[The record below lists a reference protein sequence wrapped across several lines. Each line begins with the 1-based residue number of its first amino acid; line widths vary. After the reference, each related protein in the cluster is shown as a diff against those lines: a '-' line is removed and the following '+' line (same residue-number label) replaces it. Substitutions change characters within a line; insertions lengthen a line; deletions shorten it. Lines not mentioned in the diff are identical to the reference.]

1 MIKNKWNNH
10 KLAAESM
17 AFLMVC
23 LFLLF
28 SFWNPVMSYAKDS
41 FLAGYMQSVY
51 NQKSGIG
58 SNEVNCLF
66 QSSSGYIWAGTDGG
80 LYRSNGS
87 GFQSIDLWDTDRTD
101 LYSINCI
108 MQDQDGRMWIGTDNY
123 GLFYIEDGQTHHLQE
138 EYYNGNKTILAI
150 TEGQDGTIYVACT
163 SGLFVVAQADQ
174 DKRSDTSAYC
184 LAAYSDAV
192 LASME
197 FRGLTAKDDEI
208 WGLAAG
214 GKIYVFNQ
222 EGVLHEI
229 TEQEESGEEWNTIQT
244 CQDYVY
250 VGSSGREV
258 RAYRTATS
266 KRTLQPVLRA
276 LTISCRMQKADCG
289 CVQITGMDI
298 LISSQILYASM
309 TARLIRISPI

>member
-108 MQDQDGRMWIGTDNY
+108 GG
-123 GLFYIEDGQTHHLQE
+123 
-138 EYYNGNKTILAI
+138 A
-150 TEGQDGTIYVACT
+150 
-163 SGLFVVAQADQ
+163 VVSQNFA
-174 DKRSDTSAYC
+174 
-184 LAAYSDAV
+184 
-192 LASME
+192 
-197 FRGLTAKDDEI
+197 DEI
-208 WGLAAG
+208 GADG
-214 GKIYVFNQ
+214 Y
-222 EGVLHEI
+222 
-229 TEQEESGEEWNTIQT
+229 
-244 CQDYVY
+244 
-250 VGSSGREV
+250 
-258 RAYRTATS
+258 S
-266 KRTLQPVLRA
+266 KDANEAVKLVDKL
-276 LTISCRMQKADCG
+276 LTDK
-289 CVQITGMDI
+289 
-298 LISSQILYASM
+298 
-309 TARLIRISPI
+309 

>member
-87 GFQSIDLWDTDRTD
+87 GFQSIDLWDTIVRICIRSIVSCRIRMDGCGLARTTMDCFISRMDRPIICRKNITMEIKRFLQSRKD
-101 LYSINCI
+101 
-108 MQDQDGRMWIGTDNY
+108 RM
-123 GLFYIEDGQTHHLQE
+123 GQSMWHVQ
-138 EYYNGNKTILAI
+138 
-150 TEGQDGTIYVACT
+150 VAC
-163 SGLFVVAQADQ
+163 
-174 DKRSDTSAYC
+174 
-184 LAAYSDAV
+184 
-192 LASME
+192 
-197 FRGLTAKDDEI
+197 
-208 WGLAAG
+208 
-214 GKIYVFNQ
+214 
-222 EGVLHEI
+222 
-229 TEQEESGEEWNTIQT
+229 
-244 CQDYVY
+244 
-250 VGSSGREV
+250 
-258 RAYRTATS
+258 
-266 KRTLQPVLRA
+266 
-276 LTISCRMQKADCG
+276 CG
-289 CVQITGMDI
+289 CAGR
-298 LISSQILYASM
+298 SG
-309 TARLIRISPI
+309 

>member
-163 SGLFVVAQADQ
+163 SGLFVVAQVDQ

-208 WGLAAG
+208 WGLAACPS
-214 GKIYVFNQ
+214 Q
-222 EGVLHEI
+222 
-229 TEQEESGEEWNTIQT
+229 GE
-244 CQDYVY
+244 C
-250 VGSSGREV
+250 GR
-258 RAYRTATS
+258 
-266 KRTLQPVLRA
+266 
-276 LTISCRMQKADCG
+276 
-289 CVQITGMDI
+289 
-298 LISSQILYASM
+298 SQWE
-309 TARLIRISPI
+309 

>member
-58 SNEVNCLF
+58 SNEVNCLY

-184 LAAYSDAV
+184 LAAY
-192 LASME
+192 
-197 FRGLTAKDDEI
+197 
-208 WGLAAG
+208 
-214 GKIYVFNQ
+214 
-222 EGVLHEI
+222 
-229 TEQEESGEEWNTIQT
+229 
-244 CQDYVY
+244 
-250 VGSSGREV
+250 
-258 RAYRTATS
+258 
-266 KRTLQPVLRA
+266 
-276 LTISCRMQKADCG
+276 
-289 CVQITGMDI
+289 
-298 LISSQILYASM
+298 
-309 TARLIRISPI
+309 

>member
-123 GLFYIEDGQTHHLQE
+123 GLFYI
-138 EYYNGNKTILAI
+138 
-150 TEGQDGTIYVACT
+150 
-163 SGLFVVAQADQ
+163 
-174 DKRSDTSAYC
+174 
-184 LAAYSDAV
+184 
-192 LASME
+192 
-197 FRGLTAKDDEI
+197 
-208 WGLAAG
+208 
-214 GKIYVFNQ
+214 
-222 EGVLHEI
+222 
-229 TEQEESGEEWNTIQT
+229 
-244 CQDYVY
+244 
-250 VGSSGREV
+250 
-258 RAYRTATS
+258 
-266 KRTLQPVLRA
+266 
-276 LTISCRMQKADCG
+276 
-289 CVQITGMDI
+289 
-298 LISSQILYASM
+298 
-309 TARLIRISPI
+309 